1 MTHKQWF
8 NNVLHL
14 HPVHEEGA
22 QTAHSSLANYLHVK
36 PKKKRIH
43 SGIYSATVMEVDTG
57 NEDTAGIQGMFAV
70 WV

>member
-22 QTAHSSLANYLHVK
+22 QTAHSSLANCLGFTCK
-36 PKKKRIH
+36 AEEETH
-43 SGIYSATVMEVDTG
+43 SLRHLLSNCNGGRHRE
-57 NEDTAGIQGMFAV
+57 
-70 WV
+70 